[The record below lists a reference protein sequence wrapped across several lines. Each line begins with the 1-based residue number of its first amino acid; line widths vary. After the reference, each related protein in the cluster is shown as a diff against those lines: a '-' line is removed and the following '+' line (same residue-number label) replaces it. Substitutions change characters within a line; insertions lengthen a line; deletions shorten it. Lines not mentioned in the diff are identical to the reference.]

1 MERGARTA
9 ETRTSTW
16 SWSMITQ
23 TRWRSR
29 NIERSDHGDFFLPG
43 METRASHEDRQSWSW
58 SGCGLYVDVKQRR
71 QQILDIV
78 QRKGSQSHTH
88 IQFISENSKLL
99 ERKIFTHICIIYSP
113 STQFNM

>member
-29 NIERSDHGDFFLPG
+29 NIERSDHGDFSLPG

-78 QRKGSQSHTH
+78 QRKGSGHNLTLTYNLYLKTVSCWR
-88 IQFISENSKLL
+88 EKYLL
-99 ERKIFTHICIIYSP
+99 TSV
-113 STQFNM
+113 